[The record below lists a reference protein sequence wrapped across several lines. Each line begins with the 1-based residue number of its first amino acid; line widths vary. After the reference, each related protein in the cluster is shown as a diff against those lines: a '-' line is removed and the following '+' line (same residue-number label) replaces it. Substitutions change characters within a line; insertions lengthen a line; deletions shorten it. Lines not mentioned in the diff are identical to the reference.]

1 MNVYDSQRMLDS
13 LSAEG
18 FEQQNEPE
26 NADLIILNTCHI
38 REKASE
44 KMYSEL
50 GRLRANRRAKVV
62 VAGCVAQAEGEEI
75 LARAKNVDFVL
86 GPQAL
91 HRLPKLLRENIG
103 HNRTIDNDFPVETK
117 FENWPSPV
125 FHKASSFLTIQEG
138 CDKFCS
144 FCVVPYTRGSEYSR
158 PASAVIR
165 EARTLVE
172 GGTKE
177 ITLLGQNVNAYN
189 GCSGG
194 LGGLIKAL
202 DEIDGLDRIRFTTS
216 HPRDMSDALINA
228 FGEVDSLM
236 PYLHLPV
243 QSGSDRVLDR
253 MNRRHDVEH
262 YEKTISKIRAIR
274 PDIAISSDFIV
285 GHPGETEA
293 DFVETLKLADRVGFA
308 QAYSFKYSARPG
320 TPAAADQDQVSE
332 QSKTERIA
340 RLQGLLGQHQK
351 SFNEKF
357 VGSLSKILLDRTGRL
372 SDQLA
377 GRSPHNQSVHVKVP
391 PKNFSSLLG
400 KIVLVR
406 ITKANQNS
414 LTAELVREG
423 EVKLPEVPV

>member
-1 MNVYDSQRMLDS
+1 
-13 LSAEG
+13 
-18 FEQQNEPE
+18 
-26 NADLIILNTCHI
+26 
-38 REKASE
+38 
-44 KMYSEL
+44 
-50 GRLRANRRAKVV
+50 
-62 VAGCVAQAEGEEI
+62 
-75 LARAKNVDFVL
+75 
-86 GPQAL
+86 
-91 HRLPKLLRENIG
+91 
-103 HNRTIDNDFPVETK
+103 
-117 FENWPSPV
+117 
-125 FHKASSFLTIQEG
+125 
-138 CDKFCS
+138 
-144 FCVVPYTRGSEYSR
+144 
-158 PASAVIR
+158 
-165 EARTLVE
+165 
-172 GGTKE
+172 
-177 ITLLGQNVNAYN
+177 LGQNVNAYN

-194 LGGLIKAL
+194 LGGLVKAL
-202 DEIDGLDRIRFTTS
+202 DEIDGLERIRFTTS

-243 QSGSDRVLDR
+243 QSGSDRVLER
-253 MNRRHDVEH
+253 MNRRHDVEY

-320 TPAAADQDQVSE
+320 TPASDYQDQVSE

-357 VGSLSKILLDRTGRL
+357 VGSFSKILLDRTGRL

-377 GRSPHNQSVHVKVP
+377 GRSPHNQSVHVNVL
-391 PKNFSSLLG
+391 PKEFFSLLG

-414 LTAELVREG
+414 LTAELVQEE